1 METTE
6 QVPVKRK
13 SGIGFPGP
21 SELLGILKK
30 RALLITSLTLVLGS
44 AAVGFAYVIPPK
56 FESTAS
62 VLIDTRDHK
71 IVEFDAV
78 VSNIQPDTPTIES
91 EVEVI
96 QSSNVLGRVADDL
109 KLNEDS
115 EFLHD
120 DTMIGRF
127 LKKAGLTKE
136 RFAQENDTL
145 GLADPVEA
153 TAGSVPAS
161 SDVIDALA
169 SRLTVARLRNTYVIT
184 ITFRS
189 SSPGK
194 AAIVANAIA
203 NAYLQDQVD
212 SKLKATEL
220 ANNWLDKRIIELR
233 ERVRDAERA
242 VESYK
247 AEKRLVDS
255 EGHLLTEKE
264 LARVQEQL
272 VIAQSATANSRARY
286 KQLENLPKDSEAIG
300 TIADVL
306 QNPTVTR
313 LKEQYANATRLSA
326 DLETH
331 YGPLHPSLAKAKAEV
346 ADARRQLDLEI
357 VRIASNIKTE
367 YEISAGRESALAKQ
381 LDDLKTTTG
390 AANQSVVRLRE
401 LEREAAA
408 SRTVYEGFLKR
419 FEETSQSNLQLAD
432 ARVVQVAEP
441 NFVPASPKRKQI
453 MIMGFAAGLI
463 LGIALAILLE
473 MIYPSVIKPER
484 IEGALQLPHLA
495 TLPAIAGWRGDIAG
509 RASEN
514 LRLIMLDPNAQFAEA
529 IRQLR
534 VNLDSSAEPG
544 AQVILV
550 LSTLPN
556 EGRTMIASNLA
567 HNYAMA
573 GIKTLLVDAD
583 LRLSGLSRQ
592 FLPGAEL
599 GLFEC
604 LQDGEPLRN
613 AVVREQ
619 TSGLHFLAAS
629 AEGSRPRL
637 ASEVLAS
644 RGLADG
650 FRALRGEFEIIVVDS
665 PPVLPVVDSR
675 ILAEQADQLVF
686 VYRWT
691 TTPKALAR
699 RAIKVLGYNAPKI
712 AGVVANGVDPDKIP
726 SNADVAFPPRRY
738 SSLAA

>member
-6 QVPVKRK
+6 QTQKRK
-13 SGIGFPGP
+13 SGIGFPTP
-21 SELLGILKK
+21 SELVGILKK
-30 RALLITSLTLVLGS
+30 RALLITSLTLILGS
-44 AAVGFAYVIPPK
+44 AAVGLAYVIPPK

-62 VLIDTRDHK
+62 VLIDARDHK
-71 IVEFDAV
+71 IVDFDAV

-96 QSSNVLGRVADDL
+96 QSSAVLGRVADDL

-120 DTMIGRF
+120 DTMFGRF
-127 LKKAGLTKE
+127 LKKLGLIKD
-136 RFAQENDTL
+136 RFAEENTND
-145 GLADPVEA
+145 ANVDPIEA
-153 TAGSVPAS
+153 SAGSAPAS

-169 SRLTVARLRNTYVIT
+169 SRLTVARLRATYVIT

-212 SKLKATEL
+212 SKMKATEL
-220 ANNWLDKRIIELR
+220 ANNWLDKRIISLR
-233 ERVRDAERA
+233 ERVHEAERA
-242 VESYK
+242 VETYK
-247 AEKRLVDS
+247 ADKKLVDS

-272 VIAQSATANSRARY
+272 VISQAATANARSRY
-286 KQLENLPKDSEAIG
+286 KQLENLPKDSDAIA

-313 LKEQYANATRLSA
+313 LKEQYANTTRLSA

-346 ADARRQLDLEI
+346 ADARRQLDLE
-357 VRIASNIKTE
+357 VARIASNIKTE

-381 LDDLKTTTG
+381 LDDLKSTTG

-419 FEETSQSNLQLAD
+419 FEETSQQNLQLAD
-432 ARVVQVAEP
+432 ARVVQIAEP
-441 NFVPASPKRKQI
+441 NFTPASPKRKQI
-453 MIMGFAAGLI
+453 MIMGFAIGLI
-463 LGIALAILLE
+463 LGIAIAVLLE
-473 MIYPSVIKPER
+473 MLYPSIIKPER
-484 IEGALQLPHLA
+484 IEGAVQLPHLA
-495 TLPAIAGWRGDIAG
+495 TMPAIAGWRGDADG
-509 RASEN
+509 RAAEN
-514 LRLIMLDPNAQFAEA
+514 LRLIMSDPNSAFAEA

-573 GIKTLLVDAD
+573 GIKTLLIDGD
-583 LRLSGLSRQ
+583 LRMSGLTRQ
-592 FLPGAEL
+592 FLPGAES
-599 GLFEC
+599 GLFEA
-604 LQDGEPLRN
+604 LHDGEPLRN

-619 TSGLHFLAAS
+619 TSGLHFLPAA
-629 AEGSRPRL
+629 AEDSRPRL

-665 PPVLPVVDSR
+665 PPVLPVVDAR

-686 VYRWT
+686 VYRWM

-699 RAIKVLGYNAPKI
+699 RAVKVLGYNAPKI
-712 AGVVANGVDPDKIP
+712 AGVVANGIDPDKIP
-726 SNADVAFPPRRY
+726 SNNDVAFPSRRFIRR
-738 SSLAA
+738 AA